1 MGRRTITGIPP
12 AQRPGPTKRY
22 IAATAPPLSNM
33 STAPSSPA
41 DSPESFDELRES
53 LRASEARQAFLLH
66 LSDVL
71 RPLSNPAQ
79 VQEQAARCLGEYL
92 VANRCQYCE
101 ALADEDTLLWGPGY
115 EVGVNH
121 LEGLI
126 RIADF
131 DASIL
136 ALFRAGR
143 TLVIDDTGDQTRD
156 EPHLAA
162 FAAAQIDAA
171 LAVPLVKDGRLVAV
185 LSLHHGRPRH
195 WTPSQIELAEEV
207 AQRTW
212 AAVERARAEEA
223 LRQSEAALREADRR
237 KDEFL
242 AILAHELRNPLAPI
256 RNALHLLRVA
266 SDRVSAER
274 MHAML
279 DRQVNHM
286 VRLLDELLEVSRI
299 SRGVIDLQRRRLDLG
314 AVIGDA
320 VESSR
325 PAIEQGRHTL
335 EVALSPET
343 LCVHGDPLRL
353 AQVLANLLNNAA
365 RYTDPG
371 GRIVLT
377 LRREGEQA
385 AVEVRDTGIGIAQ
398 DQLAGVFTMFGQIDR
413 RDPRSLGG
421 LGIGLALAQH
431 LAQMHGGQ
439 VEAASEGPGRGS
451 CFTLFLPLLPERSGA
466 AGADRDGDAPRG
478 RKPRRVLVIDDNQD
492 AADSTALLLGTL
504 GAEAR
509 VAYDGPSG
517 LETIKAWRPDAV
529 LLDLGMPGMD
539 GIEVARRIRA
549 DADLAGLKVI
559 ALTGWG
565 QQQDRQRTADAGF
578 DHHLVKP
585 ADPQALRVVLDTLA
599 G

>member
-1 MGRRTITGIPP
+1 
-12 AQRPGPTKRY
+12 
-22 IAATAPPLSNM
+22 M

-71 RPLSNPAQ
+71 RPLSDPAQ
-79 VQEQAARCLGEYL
+79 VQEQAARCLGEHL
-92 VANRCQYCE
+92 AANRCQYCE
-101 ALADEDTLLWGPGY
+101 AMADEDTLLWGPGY

-126 RIADF
+126 RISDF
-131 DASIL
+131 DESIL
-136 ALFRAGR
+136 ALFRAGE
-143 TLVIDDTGDQTRD
+143 TLVIDDTGDKTRD

-162 FAAAQIDAA
+162 FAAAQIQAA

-185 LSLHHGRPRH
+185 LSLHHGSPRH
-195 WTPSQIELAEEV
+195 WTELQIKLAEEV
-207 AQRTW
+207 AERTW
-212 AAVERARAEEA
+212 AAVERARAVEA

-266 SDRVSAER
+266 SDRISTER
-274 MHAML
+274 VHAML

-299 SRGVIDLQRRRLDLG
+299 SRGVIDLQRRRIDLG

-325 PAIEQGRHTL
+325 PGIEQGRHTL
-335 EVALSPET
+335 EVALPPGP
-343 LCVHGDPLRL
+343 LCVDGDPLRL
-353 AQVLANLLNNAA
+353 AQVVSNLLNNAA

-371 GRIVLT
+371 GRIT
-377 LRREGEQA
+377 LAAGRDGDQA

-421 LGIGLALAQH
+421 LGIGLALAQN
-431 LAQMHGGQ
+431 LAQMHGGR

-451 CFTLFLPLLPERSGA
+451 CFTLFLPLAAERSGA
-466 AGADRDGDAPRG
+466 AAVDGDAPQG
-478 RKPRRVLVIDDNQD
+478 LKPPRVLVIDDNRD
-492 AADSTALLLGTL
+492 AADSTGMLLGTL

-517 LETIKAWRPDAV
+517 LVAIKAWRPDAV

-539 GIEVARRIRA
+539 GLEVARHIRA

-565 QQQDRQRTADAGF
+565 QQQDRQRTDEAGF
-578 DHHLVKP
+578 DEHLVKP